1 MSTEVQVLLINI
13 ALTLTTLLLIAIGIH
28 LILILREIRRTIRKI
43 YFVLES
49 FEKAGI
55 NAKEGL
61 EEIAGFIN
69 GVKVALKLASKV
81 KKEKNKNG

>member
-1 MSTEVQVLLINI
+1 MSTDLQMLLINI
-13 ALTLTTLLLIAIGIH
+13 ALTITTVLLIAIGLH
-28 LILILREIRRTIRKI
+28 LILVLKEIRKTIKKI
-43 YFVLES
+43 YYVLEN

-69 GVKVALKLASKV
+69 GVKVALKLVSKV
-81 KKEKNKNG
+81 KKNSKK